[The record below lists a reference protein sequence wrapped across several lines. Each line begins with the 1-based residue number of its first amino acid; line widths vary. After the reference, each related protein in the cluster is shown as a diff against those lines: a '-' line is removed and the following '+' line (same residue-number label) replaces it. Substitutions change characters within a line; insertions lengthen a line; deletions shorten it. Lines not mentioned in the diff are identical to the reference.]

1 MEFIDLKA
9 QYRSLKPAIDAGIQK
24 VLDSAHFIGGDE
36 VKELEARLAGFVGR
50 KHCISCANG
59 TEALQ
64 LAFMAYGI
72 EKGDAVFCPDMTFIS
87 SVEPAV
93 MLGATPVFC
102 DIDPDTYN
110 LDPASLE
117 RQIVRVEKSGK
128 LRPRYAVA
136 VDFLG
141 NPADFETISEICK
154 AHGVILIEDAA
165 QGTGASRN
173 GKKSGSFGDIATTSF
188 FPSKP
193 LGCYGDGGAVFTDND
208 EIAKLL
214 NSLKVHGK
222 GPKGKYD
229 NVRIGLNSRL
239 DTLQAAVLLA
249 KLEVLEQE
257 ILIRQTVAARY
268 DAAFAGKLQIPV
280 VSEGSVSAYAQYC
293 VLAENAEQRQKI
305 LDAMKAA
312 SVPSLI
318 YYPHVLHELDAF
330 SPYEGDGDLPNAK
343 RYAECNFGLPFSP
356 YLTKED
362 QQKVIDTVLM
372 ALCA

>member
-9 QYRSLKPAIDAGIQK
+9 QYRALQPSIDAGIQR
-24 VLDSAHFIGGDE
+24 VLNDTHFIGGSE
-36 VKELEARLAGFVGR
+36 VKELETKLAAFVGR

-72 EKGDAVFCPDMTFIS
+72 GEGDAVFCPDMTFIS

-102 DIDPDTYN
+102 DIDPWTYN
-110 LDPASLE
+110 LDPDALE
-117 RQIVRVEKSGK
+117 RQIERVEREGK
-128 LRPRYAVA
+128 LRPRFVVA

-141 NPADFETISEICK
+141 NPADFDAITEICR

-165 QGTGASRN
+165 QGTGGSRY
-173 GKKSGSFGDIATTSF
+173 GKKCGSFGDIATTSF

-193 LGCYGDGGAVFTDND
+193 LGCYGDGGAIFTDD
-208 EIAKLL
+208 DGIAEIL

-249 KLEVLEQE
+249 KLDVLEQE
-257 ILIRQTVAARY
+257 ILIRQTVAKRY
-268 DAAFAGKLQIPV
+268 DEAFEGTFQIPV
-280 VSEGSVSAYAQYC
+280 SLDGSVSAYAQYC
-293 VLAENAEQRQKI
+293 MLAETKQERQRI
-305 LDAMKAA
+305 LDAMKKAEI
-312 SVPSLI
+312 PSLI
-318 YYPHVLHELDAF
+318 YYPNVLHELVAF
-330 SPYEGDGDLPNAK
+330 APYEGDCELPNAK

-356 YLTKED
+356 YLTEKD
-362 QQKVIDTVLM
+362 QQRVIDTVLA
-372 ALCA
+372 AL

>member
-9 QYRSLKPAIDAGIQK
+9 QYRALQPAIDARIQK
-24 VLDSAHFIGGDE
+24 VLDEAHFIGGSE
-36 VKELEARLAGFVGR
+36 VKELETQLAAFVGR
-50 KHCISCANG
+50 KHCVSCANG

-72 EKGDAVFCPDMTFIS
+72 GEGDAVFCPDMTFIS

-102 DIDPDTYN
+102 DVDLATYN

-117 RQIVRVEKSGK
+117 HQIERVEREGK
-128 LRPRYAVA
+128 LRPRFAVA

-141 NPADFETISEICK
+141 NPADFEEISEICS
-154 AHGVILIEDAA
+154 AHGIILIEDAA

-173 GKKSGSFGDIATTSF
+173 GKKCGSFGDIATTSF

-193 LGCYGDGGAVFTDND
+193 LGCYGDGGAVFTDDD
-208 EIAKLL
+208 EIAAVL

-229 NVRIGLNSRL
+229 NIRIGLNSRL

-249 KLEVLEQE
+249 KLEALEQE
-257 ILIRQTVAARY
+257 ILTRQAVAKRY
-268 DAAFAGKLQIPV
+268 DEAFAGKLQIPV
-280 VSEGSVSAYAQYC
+280 VAEGSVSAYAQYC
-293 VLAENAEQRQKI
+293 MLAESREQRQRI

-318 YYPHVLHELDAF
+318 YYPHVLHELVAF
-330 SPYEGDGDLPNAK
+330 APYEGGGNLPNAK
-343 RYAECNFGLPFSP
+343 RYADCNFGLPFSP
-356 YLTKED
+356 YLTEED
-362 QQKVIDTVLM
+362 QQRVIDTVLGVQ
-372 ALCA
+372 